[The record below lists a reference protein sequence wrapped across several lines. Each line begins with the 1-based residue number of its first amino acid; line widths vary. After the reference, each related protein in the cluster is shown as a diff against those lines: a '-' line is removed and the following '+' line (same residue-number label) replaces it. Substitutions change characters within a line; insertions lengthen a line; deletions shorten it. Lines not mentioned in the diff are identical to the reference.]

1 MPIWSVLFYVGTKC
15 LKEWPVF
22 YRCWRNWIYFS
33 ADCMLGMD
41 SVGPSHQ
48 QPGKSEEKTLQLG
61 TIFTKVGWVVD
72 IPARTDLHC
81 CQHLLFPQ
89 HIQVHKSYTPIV
101 VKFMLLMTG
110 FCWQSWGPLTQTNQQ
125 ISGHHPHILQSD
137 SWNIAKLS
145 QNPKVLQNH
154 MV

>member
-1 MPIWSVLFYVGTKC
+1 MPIWSVLFLCGDKMFKRMTR
-15 LKEWPVF
+15 LS
-22 YRCWRNWIYFS
+22 WIYFS

-41 SVGPSHQ
+41 SVGLSHQ
-48 QPGKSEEKTLQLG
+48 QPGKSGEKTFQLG

-89 HIQVHKSYTPIV
+89 HIQVQKFYRPIIGY
-101 VKFMLLMTG
+101 FRQLIISG
-110 FCWQSWGPLTQTNQQ
+110 FCWRSWEPRMQTNQQ